1 MIEYR
6 KVSKSNAKKVKFIF
20 QELAVIAK
28 GGIAG
33 FFTPTFLL
41 ISFNFMH
48 GPVNYPDGEMFVPLG
63 IITLIA
69 IAAVDVLI
77 IVKTAKSKNM
87 TRAKKIVL
95 IATLV
100 CAKAIGSLMID
111 MNDWHS
117 FIYSF
122 SVKFFKR

>member
-1 MIEYR
+1 MR
-6 KVSKSNAKKVKFIF
+6 KTVKFIF
-20 QELAVIAK
+20 QELALIAQ
-28 GGIAG
+28 GGITG
-33 FFTPTFLL
+33 FLTPTLL
-41 ISFNFMH
+41 LLSFNFMH
-48 GPVNYPDGEMFVPLG
+48 GPVNNPEGETFVPLG
-63 IITLIA
+63 IFTLIA

-100 CAKAIGSLMID
+100 CAKAIGLLMID
-111 MNDWHS
+111 LNGWHS

-122 SVKFFKR
+122 SVKFLSAD